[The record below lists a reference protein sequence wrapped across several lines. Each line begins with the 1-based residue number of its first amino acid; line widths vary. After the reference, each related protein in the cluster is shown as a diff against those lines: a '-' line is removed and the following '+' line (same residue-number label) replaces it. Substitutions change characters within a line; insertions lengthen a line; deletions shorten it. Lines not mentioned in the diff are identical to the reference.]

1 VTDDPGAR
9 GYLLDTSAL
18 AAIASSRRMSTLVTA
33 APHFDWPLYAPV
45 TCLDAAD
52 RIHPGIARH
61 VGLISAIE
69 PLDLTYAELLDLR
82 ERAPKAGLDV
92 AHVISLARPS
102 PIWPGGL
109 TVATV
114 LPGLYHGFQLRIFPV
129 GE

>member
-1 VTDDPGAR
+1 VTDDPGSG

-18 AAIASSRRMSTLVTA
+18 AALASSRRMSTLVAA

-61 VGLISAIE
+61 AGRISAIE
-69 PLDLTYAELLDLR
+69 PLDLTYPELLDLR
-82 ERAPKAGLDV
+82 ERVPKANLDV
-92 AHVISLARPS
+92 AHVISLALPG
-102 PIWPGGL
+102 PAWPGGL
-109 TVATV
+109 TVATL
-114 LPGLYHGFQLRIFPV
+114 LPALYQGFPLRIFPV